1 MKGGFV
7 VPEVVQSLTPFVEA
21 GVLGPTDVHSVA
33 AFARAGGEHR
43 HEVLLAAA
51 LAVRAPSHGHVCID
65 LSTVREVVVGAG
77 ESAPEVQT
85 DDTDTAEPSTEQD
98 DAELDPQAVLL
109 GALEWPEPIAWMTAV
124 LDSPLVRQA
133 GDGPRPDGRLV
144 PFVVDNGRIYLAR
157 FWALERYVAGDMRH
171 RSEVGDAPGLWSP
184 SAVAATE
191 QKITELFNDADPSQR
206 DAALAA
212 ARFNFVVVAGGPGTG
227 KTYTVARLLA
237 AVMTGLEESG
247 ADLQIALAAPTGK
260 ASARMTEAV
269 RQALAPAEGGTAL
282 PVTDGVRERL
292 AGLEA
297 TTIHRLLGRGRDA
310 GFRHGPESPLPHDVV
325 VVDEVSMVSL
335 SLMAHL
341 LAAVRPDAK
350 VVLVGDP
357 YQLASVEAGTVLGDV
372 VGVAGAG
379 GEEPAPPAAIAP
391 SVRRLSVP
399 RRFGKGSGIKALAD
413 AVRACDGDSAIEV
426 LTDTGQF
433 PDLSWE
439 LPDGPGRAKVDAK
452 VQERAVQ
459 IVTAAKAAVDLTGTA
474 QSDAVAAVL
483 QQMVELKVLSALRR
497 GREGVDGW
505 NRRVEEQLRN
515 KDLKRYDDWY
525 TGRPVMVTA
534 NDYLNSVFNGDVGV
548 AVRNGDRYQVWF
560 PRADGP
566 QIVEASR
573 LDRVATQWAMSIHK
587 SQGSEFGH
595 VVITLPPPPSRILT
609 RELLYTAV
617 TRAKKEVTIVATEDA
632 IRFAVERP
640 VARASGLAA
649 RLADG

>member
-85 DDTDTAEPSTEQD
+85 DDTDTAEPSTDQD
-98 DAELDPQAVLL
+98 DVELDPQTVLL
-109 GALEWPEPIAWMTAV
+109 GALEWPEPAAWMTAV

-191 QKITELFNDADPSQR
+191 QKIADLFDDADPSQR
-206 DAALAA
+206 EAALAA

-237 AVMTGLEESG
+237 AVMTGLEESA

-325 VVDEVSMVSL
+325 VVDEVDVVSE
-335 SLMAHL
+335 
-341 LAAVRPDAK
+341 
-350 VVLVGDP
+350 VGD
-357 YQLASVEAGTVLGDV
+357 S
-372 VGVAGAG
+372 
-379 GEEPAPPAAIAP
+379 
-391 SVRRLSVP
+391 S
-399 RRFGKGSGIKALAD
+399 
-413 AVRACDGDSAIEV
+413 
-426 LTDTGQF
+426 
-433 PDLSWE
+433 
-439 LPDGPGRAKVDAK
+439 
-452 VQERAVQ
+452 
-459 IVTAAKAAVDLTGTA
+459 TAAPATVTPVPVATTVATPRTNVTSA
-474 QSDAVAAVL
+474 RRRDARA
-483 QQMVELKVLSALRR
+483 RR
-497 GREGVDGW
+497 GSATSGDEGVVIG
-505 NRRVEEQLRN
+505 
-515 KDLKRYDDWY
+515 
-525 TGRPVMVTA
+525 
-534 NDYLNSVFNGDVGV
+534 SVCSV
-548 AVRNGDRYQVWF
+548 
-560 PRADGP
+560 
-566 QIVEASR
+566 
-573 LDRVATQWAMSIHK
+573 K
-587 SQGSEFGH
+587 
-595 VVITLPPPPSRILT
+595 
-609 RELLYTAV
+609 
-617 TRAKKEVTIVATEDA
+617 
-632 IRFAVERP
+632 
-640 VARASGLAA
+640 
-649 RLADG
+649 

>member
-1 MKGGFV
+1 MTGGFV

-21 GVLGPTDVHSVA
+21 GVLGPTDVHAVA
-33 AFARAGGEHR
+33 AFARAGEEDR

-65 LSTVREVVVGAG
+65 LSTIRQVVVGAG

-85 DDTDTAEPSTEQD
+85 DDADETAAADAD
-98 DAELDPQAVLL
+98 DLDVDPIAARLS
-109 GALEWPEPIAWMTAV
+109 ALEWPDPAGWPATV

-144 PFVVDNGRIYLAR
+144 PFVVDADRLYLSR
-157 FWALERYVAGDMRH
+157 FWALERYVAGDLRH
-171 RSEVGDAPGLWSP
+171 RSEVGAAPGLWSP
-184 SAVAATE
+184 DAVAATE
-191 QKITELFNDADPSQR
+191 QKIEELFDDADPSQR
-206 DAALAA
+206 EAALAA

-269 RQALAPAEGGTAL
+269 RQALAPAEDGSAL
-282 PVTDGVRERL
+282 PVTESVRDRL

-310 GFRHGPESPLPHDVV
+310 GFRHGPENPLPHDVV

-372 VGVAGAG
+372 VGVAGTGAHG
-379 GEEPAPPAAIAP
+379 DEPAPPAAIAP

-399 RRFGKGSGIKALAD
+399 RRFADGSGIKALAD
-413 AVRACDGDSAIEV
+413 AVRACDSDAAVEV
-426 LTDTGQF
+426 LSAGQF
-433 PDLSWE
+433 ADLAWE
-439 LPDGPGRAKVDAK
+439 LPDSPGRATVDRL
-452 VQERAVQ
+452 VDEQAVR
-459 IVTAAKAAVDLTGTA
+459 IVTAAKAAADLAGPA
-474 QSDAVAAVL
+474 QSAAVAAVL
-483 QQMVELKVLSALRR
+483 DQMVELKVLSALRR

-505 NRRVEEQLRN
+505 NRRVEEHLRN
-515 KDLKRYDDWY
+515 QDLKRYDDWY

-617 TRAKKEVTIVATEDA
+617 TRAKQRVTVVATEEA
-632 IRFAVERP
+632 VRFAVERP

-649 RLADG
+649 RLAGA

>member
-7 VPEVVQSLTPFVEA
+7 VPEVVQRLTPFVEA
-21 GVLGPTDVHSVA
+21 GVLGPTDVHSTA
-33 AFARAGGEHR
+33 AFARAAGESR

-65 LSTVREVVVGAG
+65 LSTIRQVVVGAG

-85 DDTDTAEPSTEQD
+85 DDADEAQDATADD
-98 DAELDPQAVLL
+98 DADVDPQAVLL
-109 GALEWPEPIAWMTAV
+109 GALEWPDPAAWTAAV
-124 LDSPLVRQA
+124 LDSPLVRRA
-133 GDGPRPDGRLV
+133 GGGPRPDGRLV
-144 PFVVDNGRIYLAR
+144 PFVVDNDRLYLAR
-157 FWALERYVAGDMRH
+157 FWALERYVAGDLRH
-171 RSEVGDAPGLWSP
+171 RSEVGDAPGLWS
-184 SAVAATE
+184 SAAVAATE
-191 QKITELFNDADPSQR
+191 TKIGELFDDADPSQR
-206 DAALAA
+206 EAALAA
-212 ARFNFVVVAGGPGTG
+212 ARSNFVVVAGGPGTG

-269 RQALAPAEGGTAL
+269 RQALAPDEDGRTL
-282 PVTDGVRERL
+282 PVSDGVRERL

-310 GFRHGPESPLPHDVV
+310 GFRHGPENPLPHDVV

-372 VGVAGAG
+372 VGVAGSG
-379 GEEPAPPAAIAP
+379 GAEPPPPAAIAP

-399 RRFGKGSGIKALAD
+399 RRFADGSGIKALAD
-413 AVRACDGDSAIEV
+413 AVRACDSDAAIAV
-426 LTDTGQF
+426 LSDPGQF
-433 PDLSWE
+433 PDVSWVE
-439 LPDGPGRAKVDAK
+439 PEGPGRAKIDTQ
-452 VQERAVQ
+452 VQQQAVQ

-483 QQMVELKVLSALRR
+483 EQMVQLKVLSALRR

-505 NRRVEEQLRN
+505 NRRVEEHLRN

-560 PRADGP
+560 PRAEGP

-587 SQGSEFGH
+587 SQG
-595 VVITLPPPPSRILT
+595 
-609 RELLYTAV
+609 
-617 TRAKKEVTIVATEDA
+617 
-632 IRFAVERP
+632 
-640 VARASGLAA
+640 
-649 RLADG
+649 